1 MEEKELEK
9 IIMSNEKLLQSDISY
24 LVTIIPELHT
34 FYRPFFNIDGDNIAI
49 NTFPNY
55 EKLGKY
61 FAKENGLD
69 ISDYNIL
76 ENYIDYY
83 GVKETLNITKTIQKK
98 IKLLLNSDNE

>member
-1 MEEKELEK
+1 
-9 IIMSNEKLLQSDISY
+9 MSNEKLLQSDISY

-76 ENYIDYY
+76 ENYIDYEAFAKDMIDHSGPEY
-83 GVKETLNITKTIQKK
+83 ECYIKNHNNNRIYQFRK
-98 IKLLLNSDNE
+98 I